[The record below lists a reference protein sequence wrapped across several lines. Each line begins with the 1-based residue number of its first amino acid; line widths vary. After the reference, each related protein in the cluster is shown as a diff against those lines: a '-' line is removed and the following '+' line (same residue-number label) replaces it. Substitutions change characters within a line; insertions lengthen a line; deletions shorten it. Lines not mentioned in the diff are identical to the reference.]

1 MLKDQISFQNRING
15 YVTRGTCSMAQIIS
29 TLRKLERLAKAT
41 LDNSD
46 EEIRHVVYAVRYMP
60 NEYRKEVEYRFYMQ
74 PMTDEVFEQRVVGLK
89 GVRVYA
95 LHR

>member
-1 MLKDQISFQNRING
+1 MTKQVSFQNRIGG
-15 YVTRGTCSMAQIIS
+15 YITRGYCGMDEITS
-29 TLRKLERLAKAT
+29 TLRRFEEMAKAT
-41 LDNSD
+41 LDSSD
-46 EEIRHVVYAVRYMP
+46 ESIRHVIYAVRYMP

-89 GVRVYA
+89 DVRVYA